1 MAVELRRG
9 RCKRNKDRSSNQEP
23 VKKRSKKPQELREL
37 VLKEINSLNDEI
49 SRLEE
54 EIDQTESTSACDYTL
69 ETLERVSSDLL
80 QNVQPSTLQEKDLSE
95 NGKDIDALQSRLKSL
110 EALTGFSFSENNTS
124 VMSRTEE
131 RTVLLRRMSGTCHMI
146 QFTVEFEVQEDHQ
159 SKSSF
164 SDSSPTVEVN
174 TINRLTVGVTDP
186 LASQE
191 LFNFIQV
198 IEKDKDLQSFFIG
211 LIQYAEWHKDR
222 WRTFQH
228 FNTKYPEIVEMVGT
242 TTESQ
247 SIQLQNNE
255 KPGLVF
261 TMMWKLD
268 IDECG
273 HVTPDIQVHALAPL
287 KQTGKSDKYSLLK
300 RVPEE
305 FQKVLPKLGI
315 EQSIDVVVGM
325 LFR

>member
-1 MAVELRRG
+1 MPGQRLCVESSLAPVLSCLVFNFKMAVELRRG

-23 VKKRSKKPQELREL
+23 VKKRSKKPKELREL

-69 ETLERVSSDLL
+69 ETFERVSSDLL

-124 VMSRTEE
+124 VMSRTGE

-164 SDSSPTVEVN
+164 S
-174 TINRLTVGVTDP
+174 G
-186 LASQE
+186 
-191 LFNFIQV
+191 
-198 IEKDKDLQSFFIG
+198 
-211 LIQYAEWHKDR
+211 
-222 WRTFQH
+222 
-228 FNTKYPEIVEMVGT
+228 
-242 TTESQ
+242 
-247 SIQLQNNE
+247 
-255 KPGLVF
+255 
-261 TMMWKLD
+261 
-268 IDECG
+268 
-273 HVTPDIQVHALAPL
+273 
-287 KQTGKSDKYSLLK
+287 
-300 RVPEE
+300 
-305 FQKVLPKLGI
+305 
-315 EQSIDVVVGM
+315 
-325 LFR
+325 

>member
-146 QFTVEFEVQEDHQ
+146 QFTVEIEVQEDHQ

-164 SDSSPTVEVN
+164 S
-174 TINRLTVGVTDP
+174 G
-186 LASQE
+186 
-191 LFNFIQV
+191 
-198 IEKDKDLQSFFIG
+198 
-211 LIQYAEWHKDR
+211 
-222 WRTFQH
+222 
-228 FNTKYPEIVEMVGT
+228 
-242 TTESQ
+242 
-247 SIQLQNNE
+247 
-255 KPGLVF
+255 
-261 TMMWKLD
+261 
-268 IDECG
+268 
-273 HVTPDIQVHALAPL
+273 
-287 KQTGKSDKYSLLK
+287 
-300 RVPEE
+300 
-305 FQKVLPKLGI
+305 
-315 EQSIDVVVGM
+315 
-325 LFR
+325 

>member
-1 MAVELRRG
+1 M
-9 RCKRNKDRSSNQEP
+9 
-23 VKKRSKKPQELREL
+23 
-37 VLKEINSLNDEI
+37 
-49 SRLEE
+49 
-54 EIDQTESTSACDYTL
+54 
-69 ETLERVSSDLL
+69 
-80 QNVQPSTLQEKDLSE
+80 
-95 NGKDIDALQSRLKSL
+95 
-110 EALTGFSFSENNTS
+110 
-124 VMSRTEE
+124 
-131 RTVLLRRMSGTCHMI
+131 
-146 QFTVEFEVQEDHQ
+146 
-159 SKSSF
+159 
-164 SDSSPTVEVN
+164 EVN

-191 LFNFIQV
+191 LCNFIQV

-211 LIQYAEWHKDR
+211 LIQYAEWHTNR
-222 WRTFQH
+222 QRTFQH
-228 FNTKYPEIVEMVGT
+228 FNTKYPEVVDT
-242 TTESQ
+242 KTESQ

-261 TMMWKLD
+261 TVMWKLD

-287 KQTGKSDKYSLLK
+287 KQTGKSDEYSLLT